1 MTLTADDGA
10 GDGVANI
17 QYAIDGGSPQT
28 YDGPITISSG
38 DHEIAYFA
46 TDNAE
51 EPNVEDAKTVGVR
64 VDSLAPVTGV
74 QQSSGGAQRTRHG
87 HARPPGRRRG
97 LRRRG
102 DAVPRRR
109 RPVEDLLRRGG
120 RGAVRRLGRLA
131 ADLGAGRAGRFE
143 LMRDGSDG
151 ITPIGGLGM
160 LWYPVEQF
168 GDFRMKFQ
176 FREGRTDGSHSNGG
190 AFTRFPDPR
199 TPVEQRPDACAKTG
213 NAANDPAWV
222 AIYCGH
228 EIQLYDG
235 PDGEPQKTG
244 SIYNFDARGLG
255 DIGEP
260 KDIGEWNDYEI
271 EVVGQHYKITRN
283 GEVINEF
290 DNTPGQQSSRG
301 GDPPTDLRQF
311 ATGYIGLQNHGG
323 ADRMQYRDIRV
334 EDLSADAPA
343 RNQTGPFTVSG
354 VGGHTVE
361 VRSIDA
367 AGNVESKRPVDV
379 QIGGGVGPQGTPPMT
394 PPVLD
399 TPATYRLGKIAKRVS
414 ARSFAKRGLKVRVAC
429 TGAMSG
435 SVRLTVGRAAAR
447 KLALGSRT
455 IKDRRVRCYGA
466 HTATVTLKPS
476 KPMGRKLRRGKGNLT
491 LRLTVRMVD
500 FGKPAQTIT
509 RTIMLRR

>member
-1 MTLTADDGA
+1 M
-10 GDGVANI
+10 
-17 QYAIDGGSPQT
+17 
-28 YDGPITISSG
+28 
-38 DHEIAYFA
+38 
-46 TDNAE
+46 
-51 EPNVEDAKTVGVR
+51 
-64 VDSLAPVTGV
+64 
-74 QQSSGGAQRTRHG
+74 
-87 HARPPGRRRG
+87 
-97 LRRRG
+97 
-102 DAVPRRR
+102 
-109 RPVEDLLRRGG
+109 
-120 RGAVRRLGRLA
+120 
-131 ADLGAGRAGRFE
+131 
-143 LMRDGSDG
+143 
-151 ITPIGGLGM
+151 
-160 LWYPVEQF
+160 
-168 GDFRMKFQ
+168 
-176 FREGRTDGSHSNGG
+176 
-190 AFTRFPDPR
+190 
-199 TPVEQRPDACAKTG
+199 
-213 NAANDPAWV
+213 
-222 AIYCGH
+222 
-228 EIQLYDG
+228 
-235 PDGEPQKTG
+235 
-244 SIYNFDARGLG
+244 
-255 DIGEP
+255 
-260 KDIGEWNDYEI
+260 
-271 EVVGQHYKITRN
+271 
-283 GEVINEF
+283 INEF
-290 DNTPGQQSSRG
+290 DNTPGKQSSRA

-311 ATGYIGLQNHGG
+311 ASGYIGLQNHGG
-323 ADRMQYRDIRV
+323 ADLMEYRDIRV